1 MAGMMLPVGAF
12 EEKVMQTE
20 AGSPS
25 HDNAARPSDIKGQL
39 QGVLVVVASAAV
51 MIGLAYGAMAL
62 LSSPAGWVMKV
73 ANQAMTDHQQAVAI
87 SFAMNSVD

>member
-1 MAGMMLPVGAF
+1 MAGMMLPAGAF

-20 AGSPS
+20 AASPS

-87 SFAMNSVD
+87 SFAMNTVD